1 MKDDIELCFSEG
13 RLTVRGSMGEGQVA
27 YRLYKNNEL
36 ISKNGYVESGE
47 TCCFKIPFTEE
58 NYKIRIYQ
66 KNKSEVKKAWSKQF
80 FLKDVSKGSDDFLD
94 EKLDLSHFEIRAIKN
109 VDEEINRY
117 KKNGFIPLGRKD
129 LAPVLLNFPIEW
141 HNDVFKDRNWMF
153 QFHAWRMLEPFFQR
167 FLPEDVE
174 YISEVI
180 NDWATAE
187 AVDEQKKWF
196 WYDMSVG
203 LRAFKLAY
211 FALNCEINKIPHGIN
226 DFEGLIKKHIACL
239 SDPSALNTGNH
250 GLFQINGLMSLI
262 WAVKI
267 LFKADFEKE
276 KEYALNAMV
285 SLLREQLGKEGVH
298 TENSPEYHFFVT
310 NKIIGLL
317 STSWWKNESF
327 GEINGLLRNAEIAKN
342 WLVDPS
348 FRCVPVGDSG
358 SSVVLKDVSSIFD
371 WPHESSSDSI
381 GAVLDGYAVVRS
393 RPDVPLDRSHFL
405 FFQASF
411 QSNVHKHA
419 DCLSFVLQQKGGDIL
434 IDSGKY
440 GYKSDRF
447 RSYFLSSYAHNTV
460 TIDGTSFSKVKR
472 KPYGSALVGGVSY
485 VSGYWIMRGGVE
497 HKELGYSHR
506 RTIVYKPG
514 VDLYVVDLLENLS
527 EESEDRLVELVWNF
541 DSRFFVASKD
551 GILTGVDDKTH
562 EKFAM
567 DCLTSSGE
575 VSFSVHK
582 GEDKDGVL
590 RGWVSPSYLAHEPT
604 PSVIAKTSLQRKQIV
619 VTRFALSN
627 SPAKLI
633 NIQEGKVYCSNP
645 KISQELSFS
654 VPGLLGWKAKIASH
668 YNNFLYYSY
677 KSIDHYFK
685 KSDSENL
692 FVSFHGSIKPPTGDS
707 PGSLLP
713 VFRFHDLKINTQPNL
728 LCFSDLILSFH
739 KKNKVYL
746 GWFLDTEK
754 IKQRDLIEKVISYYA
769 EKYSIKRILFY
780 ASSGGGHVALDMASR
795 FNQSVMLSN
804 CQFFLPE
811 HSQFPAL
818 ERAIVDAEDKLM
830 PFDLESVF
838 RGRPGPKEC
847 ISYCNIDDNTI
858 SHHQRMERFLSNY
871 SVDLKKIHFS
881 GEAVAKKIGVGNHS
895 IGFPEGKRARVAIE
909 NYYASLK

>member
-1 MKDDIELCFSEG
+1 MKEDIELCFTGG
-13 RLTVRGSMGEGQVA
+13 RLTVRNNADGGQVA

-36 ISKNGYVESGE
+36 ISKKGYVESGKIC
-47 TCCFKIPFTEE
+47 TFKIPFTEE
-58 NYKIRIYQ
+58 AYKLSIYQ
-66 KNKSEVKKAWSKQF
+66 KKELKVKKFWSNQF
-80 FLKDVSKGSDDFLD
+80 RLKDISKALD
-94 EKLDLSHFEIRAIKN
+94 EAHVEKLDLSHFEIRKVRN
-109 VDEEINRY
+109 VDDEISRY
-117 KKNGFIPLGRKD
+117 KKVGFIPLGRRD
-129 LAPVLLNFPIEW
+129 LKPMLLNFPIDW
-141 HNDVFKDRNWMF
+141 HSDVFKDRNWMF

-180 NDWATAE
+180 NDWAAAE
-187 AVDEQKKWF
+187 AVDEQKTWF

-211 FALNCEINKIPHGIN
+211 FALNCEINKIPHRIN
-226 DFEGLIKKHIACL
+226 DFEGLVKKHIARL
-239 SDPSALNTGNH
+239 SDPSALNKGNH

-262 WAVKI
+262 WAMRV
-267 LFKADFEKE
+267 LCKADFEKE
-276 KEYALNAMV
+276 YALNTMI

-298 TENSPEYHFFVT
+298 TENSPEYHFFVA
-310 NKIIGLL
+310 NKITSLL
-317 STSWWKNESF
+317 STPWWKNENL
-327 GEINGLLRNAEIAKN
+327 GEINELLRKAEIVKN

-371 WPHESSSDSI
+371 WPHESSTNSI
-381 GAVLDGYAVVRS
+381 GAALDGYAVVRT
-393 RPDVPLDRSHFL
+393 RPDIPLDRSHFL

-419 DCLSFVLQQKGGDIL
+419 DCLSFVLQEKGGNIL

-472 KPYGSALVGGVSY
+472 SPYGSALAGGVSH
-485 VSGYWIMRGGVE
+485 VSGYWIMKGGVE

-514 VDLYVVDLLENLS
+514 VDLYVIDLLENHY
-527 EESEDRLVELVWNF
+527 EENEDRLVELVWNF
-541 DSRFFVASKD
+541 DSRFFVTSKG

-567 DCLTSSGE
+567 DCVAESGE

-604 PSVIAKTSLQRKQIV
+604 PSVIAKTNLQRKQIV
-619 VTRFALSN
+619 VTKFALSN
-627 SPAKLI
+627 SPARLI
-633 NIQEGKVYCSNP
+633 DIQEGKVYCADP

-654 VPGLLGWKAKIASH
+654 VPGLLGWKTKIANH
-668 YNNFLYYSY
+668 YNNLLYYSY
-677 KSIDHYFK
+677 KNIDHYFK
-685 KSDSENL
+685 KSDSDNL
-692 FVSFHGSIKPPTGDS
+692 FVSFHGSIKPPTEDS

-713 VFRFHDLKINTQPNL
+713 VFRFHDLKVNRQPNL
-728 LCFSDLILSFH
+728 LCFSDLILNFH

-746 GWFLDTEK
+746 GWFLDSEK
-754 IKQRDLIEKVISYYA
+754 IKQRDFIEKIISYYV
-769 EKYSIKRILFY
+769 EKYSVKRILFY

-804 CQFFLPE
+804 CQFFLTE

-818 ERAIVDAEDKLM
+818 ERAIVDAADKLM
-830 PFDLESVF
+830 SFDLESTL

-858 SHHQRMERFLSNY
+858 SHHERMEEFLGSY
-871 SVDLKKIHFS
+871 PVHLRKIHFS
-881 GEAVAKKIGVGNHS
+881 GEAVAKKNGVGNHS
-895 IGFPEGKRARVAIE
+895 VGFPDGMRARSVIE
-909 NYYASLK
+909 SYYANLK